1 MNDGTISSYLVTSRT
16 TMATRSK
23 KLTSN
28 NVTGRMIMPEIS
40 PRDTDVKFTGGE
52 PIIATQPDS
61 DRRALVL
68 VSSFNWYS
76 RFFDRKMA
84 KEQLAN
90 YADYINKS
98 EIAKQI
104 RRADEKEVMA
114 TLGWLARLYMRGLDL
129 TDHEQERLDAEI
141 KRVAATAS
149 KPEIVEKT
157 EAKVTNRPNV
167 QEIMRD
173 KAREA
178 AGDLEG
184 ELDEFIIAGA
194 KTAGVSVNSV
204 GVLTEHNVLPQHVS
218 ILTEVWRKK
227 LNEFQAV
234 AAGKDVQLTQAYAH
248 YSKTQIKAVIKFCEQ
263 VLSGLESYIS
273 VKKASK
279 APRTRKP
286 VSPEKQA
293 SKVKFMKSF
302 DELNLVSV
310 HPAKIIGATEAWLYD
325 TAKRKLWYLVADPVV
340 GVLGVKGSTI
350 LGFDSSKSGIK
361 TIRKPAD
368 LLKKF
373 MTAGKPAT
381 RKLFTEINSV
391 QAQPNGRTNE
401 NLVIL
406 KAY

>member
-1 MNDGTISSYLVTSRT
+1 
-16 TMATRSK
+16 MATRAK
-23 KLTSN
+23 KTVTN
-28 NVTGRMIMPEIS
+28 TNVAGRMIMPELHS
-40 PRDTDVKFTGGE
+40 RDTDVKFTGGE
-52 PIIATQPDS
+52 PLIATQPDP

-76 RFFDRKMA
+76 RYFDRKMA
-84 KEQLAN
+84 KEQLAA
-90 YADYINKS
+90 YADYTDKPDL
-98 EIAKQI
+98 AKQI

-129 TDHEQERLDAEI
+129 TSVEQERLDAELH
-141 KRVAATAS
+141 RLAASAA
-149 KPEIVEKT
+149 KPELIEKK
-157 EAKVTNRPNV
+157 ESPSPSRPNV

-173 KAREA
+173 KARDA

-194 KTAGVSVNSV
+194 KTAGVAVNPV

-227 LNEFQAV
+227 LNEFQEV
-234 AAGKDVQLTQAYAH
+234 ATGKDSQLTQAYAH

-263 VLSGLESYIS
+263 VLSGLDSYIS
-273 VKKASK
+273 VKKAAK
-279 APRTRKP
+279 APPKRKP

-293 SKVKFMKSF
+293 SKVKFLKKF
-302 DELNLVSV
+302 DELSIVSL
-310 HPAKIIGATEAWLYD
+310 HPAKLIGATEAWLYD
-325 TAKRKLWYLVADPVV
+325 TARRKLWYLVADPVV
-340 GVLGVKGSTI
+340 GALGVKGSTI
-350 LGFDSSKSGIK
+350 LGFDSGKSGVK
-361 TIRKPAD
+361 TIRKPAE
-368 LLKKF
+368 LLKKL
-373 MTAGKPAT
+373 MTAGKPAA
-381 RKLFTEINSV
+381 RKMFGEINAV